1 MHRIKHQRAV
11 IVRREPVIREYGVR
25 CIRFFGVIHCDHVYP
40 AVSQKLYEC
49 VGLLQGRLRDACIP
63 ALLLEGVACGRLL
76 VDGIKQKDT
85 PMILGCLI
93 VTTIIFSVVNL
104 FVDILYAFIDP
115 RIKAEYK

>member
-1 MHRIKHQRAV
+1 
-11 IVRREPVIREYGVR
+11 
-25 CIRFFGVIHCDHVYP
+25 
-40 AVSQKLYEC
+40 
-49 VGLLQGRLRDACIP
+49 
-63 ALLLEGVACGRLL
+63 GRLL

>member
-1 MHRIKHQRAV
+1 MIGMQIGGMLGGSV
-11 IVRREPVIREYGVR
+11 LTETV
-25 CIRFFGVIHCDHVYP
+25 F
-40 AVSQKLYEC
+40 S
-49 VGLLQGRLRDACIP
+49 IP
-63 ALLLEGVACGRLL
+63 GCGRLL